1 MSDAE
6 IKETE
11 IKEAGPA
18 EPAEAAETVQPEEAV
33 QAEEPV
39 QPEEAVQKEEAVQ
52 AEEAVQPEEAP
63 QAEETVQ
70 PEEAPQAEEPVQPAE
85 KPAAESKSKKA
96 KKPMTPQEKRDN
108 VKEWIKDLSI
118 AVIIA
123 LVFLQL
129 ITPTIV
135 REHSME
141 NTLFQNDY
149 LIVSRRHYS
158 WLGGSIERGDII
170 VFDSDLTTD
179 LGFKKM
185 LVKRIIGIPGD
196 TVAIRD
202 GMVYVNGM
210 ETDQSFTKDGYISG
224 TMSEVTVP
232 EGCVF
237 VLGDNR
243 QNSTDSRRESVGFVP
258 ISKIRGKV
266 VLRLFPLGRAGGLY

>member
-6 IKETE
+6 IKDNE
-11 IKEAGPA
+11 IKEAAAEGPVLSEAPADTA
-18 EPAEAAETVQPEEAV
+18 EPVRPVDTDQSA
-33 QAEEPV
+33 EPV
-39 QPEEAVQKEEAVQ
+39 QPVEPADSAEPVQSAATDQ
-52 AEEAVQPEEAP
+52 SAEPAS
-63 QAEETVQ
+63 T
-70 PEEAPQAEEPVQPAE
+70 EPVQPAE
-85 KPAAESKSKKA
+85 SPAAEIKPKKT
-96 KKPMTPQEKRDN
+96 KRPMTPQEKRDN

-123 LVFLQL
+123 LIFLQL

-170 VFDSDLTTD
+170 VFDSELTTN
-179 LGFKKM
+179 LGLKKL

-210 ETDQSFTKDGYISG
+210 ETDQSCTKDGYTSG
-224 TMSEVTVP
+224 TMSEITVP

-266 VLRLFPLGRAGGLY
+266 VLRLFPLSRAGGLY